1 MSMLP
6 KDTLKDRVAIVT
18 GGGTGLGKAI
28 ALEFARLGARVVV
41 ASRKIENLEETVREI
56 EAEGGTALAVKTDVR
71 DQAQVQAMAD
81 AAVQRFGGIDIL
93 VNNAS
98 GIFAL
103 PAEKMSFNA
112 WKAVTSIIMDG
123 TFLCTQAAVKQM
135 IQQGRGGAILNMLS
149 PMVWTG
155 NPGTMHNMAAKA
167 GVYSMTQ
174 SLAVEWAK
182 YRIRVNALAPGFVP
196 TKNSQDQVFASE
208 DARRALLATIPAG
221 RFGTPEE
228 MALLASYMVSDY
240 ADYVTGAMFVID
252 GGAWLNKGVFPYQEE

>member
-6 KDTLKDRVAIVT
+6 KDALKGKTAIVT
-18 GGGTGLGKAI
+18 GGGTGIGKAI
-28 ALEFARLGARVVV
+28 AKEFARLGASVVV
-41 ASRKIENLEETVREI
+41 ASRKLENLEQTVREI
-56 EAEGGTALAVKTDVR
+56 EAEGGVGYALTVDVR
-71 DQAQVQAMAD
+71 DPVQVQRMAD
-81 AAVQRFGGIDIL
+81 ATVERFGSIDIL

-98 GIFAL
+98 GIFAV
-103 PAEKMSFNA
+103 PAERMSYNA

-123 TFLCTQAAVKQM
+123 TFLCTQAAAKQM
-135 IQQGRGGAILNMLS
+135 IKQGKGGSILNLLT

-155 NPGTMHNMAAKA
+155 NPGTMHNIAAKS

-196 TKNSQDQVFASE
+196 TKNSQDQVFATEEAQRS
-208 DARRALLATIPAG
+208 LLAAIPWG
-221 RFGTPEE
+221 RFGTAEE

-252 GGAWLNKGVFPYQEE
+252 GGAWLNKGVFPYE